1 MRYSLLLV
9 FLSSLISCHQNRSKI
24 ENEIRST
31 IVNYYKDI
39 RKEGLLAEFKYL
51 DSSADFF
58 WVPPG
63 YSSYIKYD
71 SVAAIIK
78 RNAASLRSVDNSFD
92 KLLITPLT
100 DKYAQFSMTSHSTI
114 ADSSGK
120 TFKISFVE
128 TGVLVKRQNG
138 WKFLSGQTSVLNE

>member
-9 FLSSLISCHQNRSKI
+9 FLSSLIACQQNRSKI
-24 ENEIRST
+24 EKEIRST
-31 IVNYYKDI
+31 IVNYYNDI
-39 RKEGLLAEFKYL
+39 RKEGLRAEFKYL

-78 RNAASLRSVDNSFD
+78 RNASSLRSVDNSFS
-92 KLLITPLT
+92 KLFIMPLT
-100 DKYAQFSMTSHSTI
+100 NKYAQFTMSSHSTI
-114 ADSSGK
+114 VDSSGK
-120 TFKISFVE
+120 SFKIRFVE
-128 TGVLVKRQNG
+128 TGIMIKRQDG